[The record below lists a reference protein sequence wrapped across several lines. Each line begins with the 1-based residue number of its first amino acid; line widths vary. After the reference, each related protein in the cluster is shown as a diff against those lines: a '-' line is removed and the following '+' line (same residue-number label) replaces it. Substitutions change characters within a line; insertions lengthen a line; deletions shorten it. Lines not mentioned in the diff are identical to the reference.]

1 MTKHSLL
8 GVFSRTEP
16 AYVLASTPDTSSI
29 NLQGFCDSIR
39 ANELSGWSELNNGV
53 AQGLTI
59 KFPGINDVRSVEE
72 MLFLA
77 NEYGGV
83 AEEDW
88 VRRGVESVP
97 KVGVVDGK
105 IRLEGVF
112 VGKGEMPGV
121 KGTVRVEE
129 GRVRF
134 EGVMPKREGV
144 VVEEEEKVPVE
155 VKRAVVEDGR
165 VKFEGVMPKRE
176 GVVAEEEKVP
186 VEVKRAV
193 VEDGRVKFEGVMPA
207 RKEEAV
213 MEGVK
218 EEGAKEEGVKIE
230 GEKQPMEV
238 QGPLA
243 MVMKRVVVED
253 GKVKFQGVMPQ
264 PKEGV
269 KKPEKNL
276 VLPKQVILEDGQLK
290 IRNLLW
296 RGRPPKNK
304 GEDNPIKFPEQKIVY
319 TNEYEKNEFQSIGH
333 MIQKEEER
341 KEAEKT
347 ALLVKE
353 LRIAQKYTP
362 TRSPITRPNTWTR
375 PAIIRPDGSTVEK
388 SAEPPKTEGDQSTP
402 TQIQIQ
408 REWAFISK
416 NKPLKNNNEP
426 TKPERKFKIR
436 RYELEPKD
444 EPAQDVESVNPQE
457 DNAKPQE
464 NNVKPQEDDAE
475 KSFPPP
481 PPPGFGPPPIRYHPV
496 NNPAKRLV
504 RKHYIGDP

>member
-59 KFPGINDVRSVEE
+59 KFPGINDARSVEE

-97 KVGVVDGK
+97 KVGVVDGR

-112 VGKGEMPGV
+112 VGKGEKPGV

-165 VKFEGVMPKRE
+165 VKFEGVMP
-176 GVVAEEEKVP
+176 
-186 VEVKRAV
+186 
-193 VEDGRVKFEGVMPA
+193 A

-218 EEGAKEEGVKIE
+218 EEGAKEEGVKME

-243 MVMKRVVVED
+243 MVVKRVVVED
-253 GKVKFQGVMPQ
+253 GRVKFQGVMPQ

-269 KKPEKNL
+269 EKPEKNL

-304 GEDNPIKFPEQKIVY
+304 EDNPIKFPERKIVY
-319 TNEYEKNEFQSIGH
+319 ANEYEKNEFQSIGH

-362 TRSPITRPNTWTR
+362 KRSPITRPKTWTR

-444 EPAQDVESVNPQE
+444 EPAQDVESVKPQE

-496 NNPAKRLV
+496 NNPAMRLV